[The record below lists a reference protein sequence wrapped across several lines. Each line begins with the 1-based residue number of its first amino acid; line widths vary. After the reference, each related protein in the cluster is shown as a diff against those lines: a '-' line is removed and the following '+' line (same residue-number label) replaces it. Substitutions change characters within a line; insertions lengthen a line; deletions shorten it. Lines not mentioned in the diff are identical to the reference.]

1 MPASINLFLYDSYLV
16 LFMAW
21 RLLDFQNRNIFENMA
36 IDEAIL
42 HETIKNK
49 KSPTIRFYGSRPA
62 AVTIGY
68 FQDART
74 EVNIEKCHKD
84 GLDVARRISGGKAV
98 LHCHEI
104 TYCVVAGDQE
114 KIFPSDIPGTY
125 KVISKCISRG
135 LAYLGIRADLAE
147 GGRNGAGEELKSCCF
162 SVPSRNE
169 LLVGGRK
176 ICGSAQVRRRGG
188 FLQHGSLLLAF
199 DPGETAS
206 LLLPAR
212 TPRQLEKLRETVTA
226 VNEELVSPVD
236 VQEICLQ
243 LKRGFTAELG
253 IEIVSETMTPAE
265 EILKNE
271 LMKKYIDVNWNV
283 EREKIF

>member
-1 MPASINLFLYDSYLV
+1 
-16 LFMAW
+16 MAW

-36 IDEAIL
+36 IDESIF

-49 KSPTIRFYGSRPA
+49 KSPTIRFYGSHPA
-62 AVTIGY
+62 AVSIGY

-74 EVNIEKCHKD
+74 EVNIEKCHRD
-84 GLDVARRISGGKAV
+84 GVDVVRRITGGKAV
-98 LHCHEI
+98 SHRNEI

-114 KIFPSDIPGTY
+114 KIFPSDISGTY
-125 KVISKCISRG
+125 KVISQCIARG

-147 GGRNGAGEELKSCCF
+147 DRRNGAGEELKSCCF
-162 SVPSRNE
+162 SVPSKNE
-169 LLVGGRK
+169 LLVEGRK

-212 TPRQLEKLRETVTA
+212 TPRQVKKLREAVTA
-226 VNEELVSPVD
+226 VNEELISPVD
-236 VQEICLQ
+236 VQIICSQ
-243 LKRGFTAELG
+243 LEKGFTDELG
-253 IEIVSETMTPAE
+253 IELVSETMTPAE
-265 EILKNE
+265 ETLKNE
-271 LMKKYIDVNWNV
+271 LMKKYIDVNWNI
-283 EREKIF
+283 ERKKTF